1 MVDLLNILKTKNKL
15 LYGAGAFVNRA
26 SALFL
31 KTNSQ
36 KKKLLY
42 EACALF
48 HGASSLFPEICSSN
62 KKRSVP
68 PIDLFLQ

>member
-36 KKKLLY
+36 KKNCYMRLV
-42 EACALF
+42 LF
-48 HGASSLFPEICSSN
+48 FMGLVLFFL
-62 KKRSVP
+62 RSVP
-68 PIDLFLQ
+68 PIKRDLFLQ